1 MGKDKLMDEI
11 DLKEIV
17 ANIAYLIDQRDE
29 PMLKNILVDM
39 HAADIADILEQFDDD
54 RRNWLFS
61 LLKPDDASDVVVELE
76 DVARED
82 LIEDL
87 DTRRLSEIVDEM
99 DSDDA
104 ADVVSELP
112 DKVAEEVLQSID
124 KQDREEVEKLLRHE
138 EDTAGGIMAM
148 EFIAVNENETTDE
161 AIREIRRKA
170 EEVEE
175 VYNVY
180 VVDDE
185 NHLVG
190 VLPLKK
196 LILSPSSRRVH
207 QVMDS
212 DVISVSTEMDQEEV
226 ARVVRKYDLV
236 SIPVVNDDGAL
247 VGRIT
252 VDDIVDVIHEEA
264 AEDLQRMAGISDQEM
279 PQETSTLRISR
290 LRLPWLI
297 VAFFGEMIS
306 AYVMSRFEASL
317 NEILA
322 VAFFIPV
329 IMAMGGN
336 SGIQTTTIVVRNL
349 ATAHD
354 AFSIGRRGLIRE
366 IKVAIFNG
374 IIISLLIFAVVTTWL
389 HQPQFGLVIAM
400 AMMVVIFNAALVG
413 ATVPVLLKKFDIDPA
428 IATGPFITTSNDVLG
443 LLIYL
448 SLASV
453 YMKWLSG

>member
-1 MGKDKLMDEI
+1 MEET

-29 PMLKNILVDM
+29 PKLKNILVDM
-39 HAADIADILEQFDDD
+39 HPADIADIMERLDDD

-61 LLKPDDASDVVVELE
+61 LIEPEQASDVVIELE

-87 DTRRLSEIVDEM
+87 ATERISEIVDEM

-104 ADVVSELP
+104 TDVVSELP
-112 DKVAEEVLQSID
+112 VEVAEEVLQSID
-124 KQDREEVEKLLRHE
+124 KQDREEVEELLRHE
-138 EDTAGGIMAM
+138 EDTAGGIMAL
-148 EFIAVNENETTDE
+148 EFIAVNENVTVDE
-161 AIREIRRKA
+161 AIYEIRRKA
-170 EEVEE
+170 EEVED

-180 VVDDE
+180 AVDDAG
-185 NHLVG
+185 HLVG

-196 LILSPSSRRVH
+196 LILSPPLHKVH
-207 QVMDS
+207 QVMER
-212 DVISVSTEMDQEEV
+212 DVMSVSTEMDQEEV
-226 ARVVRKYDLV
+226 ASVVRKYDLV
-236 SIPVVNDDGAL
+236 SIPVIDDKDHL

-264 AEDLQRMAGISDQEM
+264 VEDLQRMAGITDQEM

-290 LRLPWLI
+290 MRLPWLI
-297 VAFFGEMIS
+297 VAFIGEMIS
-306 AYVMSRFEASL
+306 AYVMSRFQASL

-336 SGIQTTTIVVRNL
+336 SGIQTATIAVRGLAITQGAFSMGWRNL
-349 ATAHD
+349 
-354 AFSIGRRGLIRE
+354 LRE
-366 IKVAIFNG
+366 IKVAVFNG
-374 IIISLLIFAVVTTWL
+374 VIIAFLIFAVVTTWL
-389 HQPQFGLVIAM
+389 DQPQLGLVIAA
-400 AMMVVIFNAALVG
+400 AMIIVILNAAVVG
-413 ATVPVLLKKFDIDPA
+413 ATVPLVLKKLKYDPA

-443 LLIYL
+443 LFIYL
-448 SLASV
+448 SLATI
-453 YMKWLSG
+453 YMRWH